1 MQEAIWQGILTG
13 LVLATFIGPI
23 FFAVVDLGLKG
34 NTKGAAYLALGTFLS
49 DALTI
54 LLIYFVA
61 RGIDRDSAILQI
73 MYFAG
78 GGLLVLLGLKN
89 LFKLRSEGAPVALD
103 QKSLNKLFAKGFLIN
118 SSNPNVFFFWF
129 GAVMGA
135 IRSYQDRPH
144 LVLVHFFSALLVVFS
159 TDFLKGYSAFLL
171 KPYIRDTTLGYLS
184 KLSGLILIYFG
195 IKLML
200 FH

>member
-34 NTKGAAYLALGTFLS
+34 NTKGAAYLAFGTFLS

-54 LLIYFVA
+54 LLIYFLA
-61 RGIDRDSAILQI
+61 RVIDKNSTTLQV
-73 MYFAG
+73 MYFIG
-78 GGLLVLLGLKN
+78 GGLLVVLGLKN
-89 LFKLRSEGAPVALD
+89 LFAKKANEASVTLD
-103 QKSLNKLFAKGFLIN
+103 QRSLNKLFAKGFLIN
-118 SSNPNVFFFWF
+118 STNPNVFFFWF

-135 IRSYQDRPH
+135 IRGYEDRPH
-144 LVLVHFFSALLVVFS
+144 LVLVHFFSALLIVFS

-171 KPYIRDTTLGYLS
+171 KPYIRDTTLNYLS
-184 KLSGLILIYFG
+184 KVSGIILIYFG
-195 IKLML
+195 IKLMF